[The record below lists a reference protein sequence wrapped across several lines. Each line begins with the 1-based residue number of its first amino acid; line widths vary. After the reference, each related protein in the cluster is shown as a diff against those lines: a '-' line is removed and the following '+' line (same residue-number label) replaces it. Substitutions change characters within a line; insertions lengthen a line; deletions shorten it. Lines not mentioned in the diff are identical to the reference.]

1 MSLHPALLV
10 LLIGLLFVLAFG
22 GLSFLR
28 RQGLSMRF
36 AVEGLAVTLIGA
48 LLVYASVPL
57 HPLLF
62 VAVLYLVTVRVRL
75 LVDLGNWFTARRQYE
90 RALAV
95 FRFALRLWPD
105 AVSRQIALIN
115 RGATELKRGQPEEAY
130 RTLREALAGEPGRPG
145 ALYLAAGY
153 YNLGLAA
160 RRTGRE
166 AEAIRHLNEAIDI
179 LPSSIYAHAARQAL
193 KGQVRDKE

>member
-1 MSLHPALLV
+1 MSLHPSVLILLV
-10 LLIGLLFVLAFG
+10 GLLFILAFG
-22 GLSFLR
+22 GLSLLR

-36 AVEGLAVTLIGA
+36 AIEGLVVTLAGA
-48 LLVYASVPL
+48 ALVYASVPL

-62 VAVLYLVTVRVRL
+62 IPILYLITVRIRL
-75 LVDLGNWFTARRQYE
+75 LVDLGNWFASRGQYE
-90 RALAV
+90 RSLALY
-95 FRFALRLWPD
+95 RFALHLWPD

-115 RGATELKRGQPEEAY
+115 RGVTELKMGQPEEAY
-130 RTLREALAGEPGRPG
+130 RTIEDALAAEPARPG

-166 AEAIRHLNEAIDI
+166 AEAIRRFNEAIDT
-179 LPSSIYAHAARQAL
+179 LPSSIYAHGARQAL
-193 KGQVRDKE
+193 KERAEDK